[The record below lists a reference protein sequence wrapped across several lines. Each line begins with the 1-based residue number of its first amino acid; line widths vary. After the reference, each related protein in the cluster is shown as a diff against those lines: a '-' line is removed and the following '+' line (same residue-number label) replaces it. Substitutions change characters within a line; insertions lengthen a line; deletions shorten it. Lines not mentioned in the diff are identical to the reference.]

1 MRKQVAAPTV
11 TATKTVTR
19 RCLGPDQ
26 TRYHLAMFRNGEWI
40 EAESG
45 ESFAVINPAT
55 GEEIGQVPNGGAA
68 DASLAIDAA
77 HAAFASWST
86 TTAYQRADILMNAWR
101 LMTERAKDLAQLMTA
116 EQGKPLRA
124 ANFEVGYGADFI
136 RWYAEEARRLTGEW
150 LPSGRPDQRFLSVRQ
165 PVGVVA
171 MVTPWNYPMSMLTRK
186 MAPALAAGCTL
197 VLKPAEATPLS
208 AKAIFEIFHE
218 AGVPPGVI
226 NMVTAQDPVPIG
238 QVFTSDARV
247 AKLTFTGSTAVG
259 RVLAAAAGAS
269 LQRVSVELGGHAPF
283 IVYPDADPV
292 NAAKGAAA
300 LKFLNAGQAC
310 ISPNRLYVHRDAA
323 EGFIGTLTKRVTGLV
338 VGNGMDDGVG
348 VGPLVDAAA
357 VDKVAAQVQ
366 DARDKGAGVP
376 VGGHQLTEDGLDQ
389 GFFYAPTVLTEVTS
403 DMTVYREET
412 FGPVAPVVIYDDVDE
427 VIELANDTH
436 YGLAAYVYT
445 DSMKTA
451 LTAFEALRFGII
463 GINDVNPTSA
473 SVPFGGMKDSG
484 IGREGGHQ
492 GLDEYLEIKTAGISL
507 R

>member
-1 MRKQVAAPTV
+1 
-11 TATKTVTR
+11 
-19 RCLGPDQ
+19 
-26 TRYHLAMFRNGEWI
+26 MFRNGEWV
-40 EAESG
+40 AAASG
-45 ESFAVINPAT
+45 TTFPVFNPAS
-55 GEEIGQVPNGGAA
+55 GEEIGQVPDGGAE
-68 DASLAIDAA
+68 DATAAIDAA
-77 HAAFASWST
+77 DAAFRSWST
-86 TTAYQRADILMNAWR
+86 TTAYKRADILMDAWR
-101 LMTERAKDLAQLMTA
+101 LMTERSKELAELMTR

-124 ANFEVGYGADFI
+124 STFEVGYGADFI
-136 RWYAEEARRLTGEW
+136 RWFSEEARRLTGEW
-150 LPSGRPDQRFLSVRQ
+150 LPSGRPDQRFLTVRQ

-208 AKAIFEIFHE
+208 AKAIFDIFTE
-218 AGVPPGVI
+218 AGVPDGVI
-226 NMVTAQDPVPIG
+226 NMVTAEDPVPIG
-238 QVFTSDARV
+238 EVFTSDPRV
-247 AKLTFTGSTAVG
+247 RKLTFTGSTAVG
-259 RVLAAAAGAS
+259 RLLAAKAGAS

-283 IVYPDADPV
+283 IVFPDADPL

-310 ISPNRLYVHRDAA
+310 ISPNRLYVHRSAA
-323 EGFIGTLTKRVTGLV
+323 EPFIDTLTKRVSGLV
-338 VGNGMDDGVG
+338 AGNGMVEGVG
-348 VGPLVDAAA
+348 VGPLVNEAA
-357 VDKVAAQVQ
+357 VAKVSDQVE
-366 DARDKGAGVP
+366 DARSKGATVP
-376 VGGHQLTEDGLDQ
+376 VGGHRLSDDGLEN
-389 GFFYAPTVLTEVTS
+389 GFFYAPTVLTDVTP

-412 FGPVAPVVIYDDVDE
+412 FGPVAPVVVYDDVDE